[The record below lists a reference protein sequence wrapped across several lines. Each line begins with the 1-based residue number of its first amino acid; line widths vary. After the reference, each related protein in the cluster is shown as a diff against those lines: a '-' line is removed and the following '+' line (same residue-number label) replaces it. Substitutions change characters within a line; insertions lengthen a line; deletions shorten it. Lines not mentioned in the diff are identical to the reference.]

1 MDNPAIV
8 HHSRS
13 ASFRLML
20 LCVLAMAC
28 ATVFMTYG
36 VHGQWEFALP
46 LRAGKLA
53 TLTLVGYA
61 IAVATVLFQT
71 ATCNRILT
79 PAIMGFDA
87 LYLLIQTACVQVLGS
102 KGLLAL
108 PQHLLFTG
116 QVTVM
121 ILLCGLLY
129 RALFARGMANLFQLV
144 LIGVILG
151 ELFRGL
157 SSLMLRLMNPNE
169 FNFLQ
174 DRFFSSFNNPD
185 HSLLLMS
192 FIAVCLA
199 SLLGLRNLARIDALS
214 LGRDIATNLGLD
226 HRREVSV
233 ILVTVAVLVAV
244 STALVGPVTFFGLLV
259 ANLAYAVVGSYRHAL
274 LLPAA
279 VCIAIIC
286 LVGGQMVLEQAL
298 GFNSNLRVVV
308 DFLGGITFIYLLI
321 KGNRP

>member
-1 MDNPAIV
+1 MDSPARARLLWLGLLALV
-8 HHSRS
+8 S
-13 ASFRLML
+13 A
-20 LCVLAMAC
+20 VL
-28 ATVFMTYG
+28 FMTYG
-36 VHGQWEFALP
+36 VHGQWDFALP

-53 TLTLVGYA
+53 TLVLVGYA

-71 ATCNRILT
+71 ATGNRILT

-87 LYLLIQTACVQVLGS
+87 LYVLIQTCFVQLLGS

-108 PQHLLFTG
+108 PQHLLFIG
-116 QVTVM
+116 QVLVM
-121 ILLCGLLY
+121 IVLCGLLY
-129 RALFARGMANLFQLV
+129 RTLFARRKANLFQLV

-157 SSLMLRLMNPNE
+157 SSLLLRLMNPNE

-185 HSLLLMS
+185 HGLLLMA
-192 FIAVCLA
+192 FVAVSLA
-199 SLLGLRNLARIDALS
+199 SLVGLRHLARIDVLG
-214 LGRDIATNLGLD
+214 LGREMATSLGLD
-226 HRREVSV
+226 HRREVSL

-244 STALVGPVTFFGLLV
+244 STALVGPVTFFGMLV
-259 ANLAYAVVGSYRHAL
+259 ANLAYALMGSYRHAL

-279 VCIAIIC
+279 VFIAVTC
-286 LVGGQMVLEQAL
+286 LVAGQMILEQVL
-298 GFNSNLRVVV
+298 GFNSNVRVVV

-321 KGNRP
+321 KGSRP

>member
-1 MDNPAIV
+1 MG
-8 HHSRS
+8 S
-13 ASFRLML
+13 
-20 LCVLAMAC
+20 LAMRTERPVHLRLLALGMLALVS

-36 VHGQWEFALP
+36 VQGQWDFALP

-53 TLTLVGYA
+53 TLVLVGYA

-71 ATCNRILT
+71 VTCNRILT

-87 LYLLIQTACVQVLGS
+87 LYILVQTVCVQLLGS

-108 PQHLLFTG
+108 PPHLLFIG
-116 QVTVM
+116 QVLVM
-121 ILLCGLLY
+121 IVLCGLLY
-129 RALFARGMANLFQLV
+129 RSLFARRKANLFQLV

-157 SSLMLRLMNPNE
+157 ASLLLRLMNPNE

-185 HSLLLMS
+185 HGLLAMS
-192 FIAVCLA
+192 CGAVALA
-199 SLLGLRNLARIDALS
+199 SVVGLRRLTRLDVLS
-214 LGRDIATNLGLD
+214 LGPDMATNLGLD
-226 HRREVSV
+226 HRREVSAVLV
-233 ILVTVAVLVAV
+233 IVAVLVSV

-259 ANLAYAVVGSYRHAL
+259 ANLAYAVMGSYRHAL

-279 VCIAIIC
+279 VFIAVAG
-286 LVGGQMVLEQAL
+286 LVGGQMVLEQVL

-321 KGNRP
+321 KGSRR